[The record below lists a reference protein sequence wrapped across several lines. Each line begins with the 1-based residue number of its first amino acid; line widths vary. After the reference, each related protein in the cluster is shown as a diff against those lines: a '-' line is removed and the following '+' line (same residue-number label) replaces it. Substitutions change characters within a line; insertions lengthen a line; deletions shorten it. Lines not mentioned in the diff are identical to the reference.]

1 MMCLFT
7 GRSVMAALNN
17 PLLIFSGLPFSFTL
31 LSILLAHEMGHFLAC
46 RYYGIQCSYPHVIPA
61 PPLLTPF
68 GTFGAVILIKSNF
81 MNRRQVFDV
90 AIAGPIAGFAF
101 LLPALAVGLRLS
113 QLFVAGSES
122 AGVIEFG
129 EPVLLKLF
137 ARGFFPFGDLTKIEL
152 HPIGFAAWFGMLATA
167 MNLLPVGQMDGGHIV
182 YAMGGPKVHRWVS
195 FATLAVL
202 SVLGVLV
209 WSGYLLFG
217 LIVVF
222 LAFRHPRPL
231 VDFGGIGTGRNIL
244 AAVALLIFIL
254 TFTLIPVRFVD

>member
-1 MMCLFT
+1 M

-17 PLLIFSGLPFSFTL
+17 PLLILSGLPFSFTL
-31 LSILLAHEMGHFLAC
+31 LSILLAHEMGHFMAC
-46 RYYGIQCSYPHVIPA
+46 RYYGIRCTYPHVIPA

-68 GTFGAVILIKSNF
+68 GTFGAVIVIKSNF
-81 MNRRQVFDV
+81 LNRRQVFDV

-101 LLPALAVGLRLS
+101 LIPALAVGLRLS
-113 QLFVAGSES
+113 QLFIPGSE
-122 AGVIEFG
+122 GTGFIEFG
-129 EPVLLKLF
+129 EPLLLEIF
-137 ARGFFPFGDLTKIEL
+137 ARGFFPFEDLTKIEL

-167 MNLLPVGQMDGGHIV
+167 MNLLPAGQMDGGHIV

-195 FATLAVL
+195 LATLATL

-222 LAFRHPRPL
+222 LAFRHPHPL
-231 VDFGGIGTGRNIL
+231 IDYGGIGAGRKIL
-244 AAVALLIFIL
+244 AVVAVLIFIL